1 MAVFRTLTAGKI
13 VTLGLALAAASVS
26 PLAFVVSAAGIFTLH
41 YLAEV
46 AIIPAIA
53 VWLGGFALSRMAG
66 WSDLKGAFKIALPA
80 GILGTVALE
89 IVRIIGFR
97 EFGAMPGSMPEL
109 LGVQITNTFMQGP
122 SAWSDLVGWG
132 DHILLNGTGFAFV
145 YIVVFGRQRWF
156 VGTLYAL
163 VIATIF
169 MISPA
174 TTATGAGMFGQEFA
188 PIGFPL
194 TVYIAHIAF
203 GSTLGLIAARAP
215 STPDRSLVLAA
226 AMTVLK
232 PLLPAQITQASHSR

>member
-1 MAVFRTLTAGKI
+1 MAEFRTLSPGEI
-13 VTLGLALAAASVS
+13 ITLGLALAAASVS

-46 AIIPAIA
+46 AIIPAIV
-53 VWLGGFALSRMAG
+53 VWLAAFALSRMAG
-66 WSDLKGAFKIALPA
+66 WQDLKAAFKIALPA

-97 EFGAMPGSMPEL
+97 EFSAMPGSMPEL

-122 SAWSDLVGWG
+122 SVWSDVVGWG

-145 YIVVFGRQRWF
+145 YIVLFGRQRWF

-174 TTATGAGMFGQEFA
+174 TTATGAGMFGQDFA

-194 TVYIAHIAF
+194 TVYLAHIAF
-203 GSTLGLIAARAP
+203 GSTVGLIAAHAP
-215 STPDRSLVLAA
+215 STPDRSLILAA

-232 PLLPAQITQASHSR
+232 PLLPAHITHASHSH